1 MNVGIQGHLES
12 FCSNFGHFKKRTAF
26 FCRLYVLH
34 GWPTIVVFLKQLLE
48 KMVKLQPSALFF
60 LQDLQLNSVPYST
73 YKGHFWKSV
82 YEWQFKVL
90 WNLSKFSFGI
100 IFVLEHGD
108 LQSCGLVSFTQINL
122 TFLKRKSYQRKDI
135 YKTLSEH
142 FFQVTEAVV
151 FNLSI
156 INGSVTPEFTQWL
169 YISDFVCYI
178 NKPLFCCSFY
188 SFCCAFYCVEKQTIP
203 IIIR

>member
-1 MNVGIQGHLES
+1 MQSSSRQCNQHAAVCFVDKLTGTGCFQEMNVGIQGHLES
-12 FCSNFGHFKKRTAF
+12 FCSNFRHFKKRIAF

-34 GWPTIVVFLKQLLE
+34 GWPSVVVFLKQLLE

-73 YKGHFWKSV
+73 YKGHFWKSI

-90 WNLSKFSFGI
+90 WNLSKFSFAI
-100 IFVLEHGD
+100 IFVLECGD
-108 LQSCGLVSFTQINL
+108 LQICGLVSFTQINL

-142 FFQVTEAVV
+142 
-151 FNLSI
+151 
-156 INGSVTPEFTQWL
+156 
-169 YISDFVCYI
+169 
-178 NKPLFCCSFY
+178 LFSSYRSSC
-188 SFCCAFYCVEKQTIP
+188 I
-203 IIIR
+203 